1 MSNPDDARRR
11 WFGAFFLIMAAGM
24 LIWGETLLKPY
35 LKGRVFVLYWIGCF
49 LFTGL
54 AILVALL
61 DMRAI
66 RRRTIEQQRELIEKS
81 LRGDS
86 DRPEKSD

>member
-1 MSNPDDARRR
+1 MSNPADARRR

-24 LIWGETLLKPY
+24 LVWGETLLKPH

-81 LRGDS
+81 LRGDR
-86 DRPEKSD
+86 DRPEKPD